1 MFNQMRL
8 TFVDNNLALVETD
21 EAHKLGFPAA
31 VIKSAR
37 RKFQVIRRAP
47 DERTLRNWRSLHF
60 EKLQG
65 RRQDEHSIRL
75 NKQWRITFYLH
86 RDRDPHEVEV
96 TAIENYH

>member
-1 MFNQMRL
+1 MRL
-8 TFVDNNLALVETD
+8 TFADEDLALVETD
-21 EAHKLGFPAA
+21 EAHVLGLSAA

-37 RKFQVIRRAP
+37 RKLQVIRQAP

-86 RDRDPHEVEV
+86 KDRNPHEVEV